1 MLMKNKKLLIL
12 FLVLVGIIGLAL
24 LPLVYTKVK
33 SKLTP
38 VDIQPLSENQK
49 SSLSVLTMEELSK
62 HNSENDC
69 WLLIGQN
76 IYDVTEFIPMHP
88 NRDIVKGCGLDATSM
103 FEGESKHRGE
113 AVAILDDFLIGY
125 LN

>member
-1 MLMKNKKLLIL
+1 MKNKKFFIL
-12 FLVLVGIIGLAL
+12 LVGLVVIIGLSL

-49 SSLSVLTMEELSK
+49 SSLSVLTMEELAK
-62 HNSENDC
+62 HNSESDC

-88 NRDIVKGCGLDATSM
+88 NRDIIKGCGLDATSM
-103 FEGESKHRGE
+103 FKGESSHGGE
-113 AVAILDDFLIGY
+113 AVAILDDYLIGY

>member
-1 MLMKNKKLLIL
+1 MKNKKFLII
-12 FLVLVGIIGLAL
+12 FLTLVGILGLTLFPL
-24 LPLVYTKVK
+24 LYTKVK
-33 SKLTP
+33 GKLTP
-38 VDIQPLSENQK
+38 VNIQSLTENEK
-49 SSLSVLTMEELSK
+49 FSFLALNMEDLAK

-76 IYDVTEFIPMHP
+76 VYDVTEYIPMHP

-103 FEGESKHRGE
+103 FEGEIKHRGD
-113 AVAILDDFLIGY
+113 ATTILSDYLIGY